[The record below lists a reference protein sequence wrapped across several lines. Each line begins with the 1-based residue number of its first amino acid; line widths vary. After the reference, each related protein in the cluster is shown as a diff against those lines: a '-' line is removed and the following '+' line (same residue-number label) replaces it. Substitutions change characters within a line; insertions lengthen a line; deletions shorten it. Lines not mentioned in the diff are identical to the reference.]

1 MDYSSNI
8 PPTREITM
16 NYINDDES
24 ITMSSLISQE
34 QEIRLSPINRG
45 GVPLTVMTGQRRSPH
60 KRLSN
65 ETSTTYS
72 SCSSYRSEVSMESQP
87 AHIPQSFTSNPS
99 ENEIITHLM
108 EELAKSKA
116 ESEESLRRASVLAEK
131 LMNENIQLRREANE
145 SKAKID
151 RLEEDV
157 KRLSLQAPFA
167 GVKLGRRM
175 QTAKQEIRRSLRIEQ
190 LSKELPEEEL
200 PEEDTLKELPMEN
213 FGMVRQ
219 SSMMSRSVSIEVPT
233 EEDDNDRGFFSFLL
247 DKREKSSSIKVTPD
261 ALLWESSA
269 FFNVDL
275 AGLETVT
282 EMNDTDNVALKTKG
296 RRSASVGRGS
306 LSSYQRINAVI

>member
-1 MDYSSNI
+1 
-8 PPTREITM
+8 
-16 NYINDDES
+16 
-24 ITMSSLISQE
+24 
-34 QEIRLSPINRG
+34 
-45 GVPLTVMTGQRRSPH
+45 
-60 KRLSN
+60 
-65 ETSTTYS
+65 
-72 SCSSYRSEVSMESQP
+72 MESQP